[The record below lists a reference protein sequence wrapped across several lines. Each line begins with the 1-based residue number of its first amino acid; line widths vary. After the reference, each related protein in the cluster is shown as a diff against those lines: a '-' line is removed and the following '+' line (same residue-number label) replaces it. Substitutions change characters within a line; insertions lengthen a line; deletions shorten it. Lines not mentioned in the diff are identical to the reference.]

1 MTIIARQFHLKSRP
15 EGLPQAN
22 NFELVEQ
29 DLPAPERGQLLVAN
43 RWLSVDPYMRGRM
56 TGRESYMPPFQVG
69 EPLDGAAIGVIVESK
84 DERFSPGEV
93 VSHFAGW
100 RDRAIIDAASAT
112 RIDTTIPEQANLGP
126 LGFPGFAA
134 YIGML
139 QIGKPRAGETVF
151 VSAAAGSVGSLAV
164 QIAKIK
170 ECRVVASA
178 GGEDK
183 LRWLREE
190 AGADATINYKNT
202 DDMVA
207 ALREAAPKGVDIY
220 FDNVGGTHLEA
231 ALEAANDF
239 ARFALCGMIEQYNSE
254 PVGPR
259 NIYAVIEKSLLLQGF
274 VTIHNMSVWEDFQR
288 DVSRW
293 IADGKVK
300 WQETVVH
307 GLERTPSAFLDLFAG
322 KNIGK
327 MVIDLRDGETP

>member
-1 MTIIARQFHLKSRP
+1 MTIMARQFHLKSRP

-112 RIDTTIPEQANLGP
+112 KIDTTIPEQAYLGP

-231 ALEAANDF
+231 ALELRIARGLQCGQCAGLVGVQLALERAAATDLPAF
-239 ARFALCGMIEQYNSE
+239 AQQRPAAQQVGLELELDETRGFAA
-254 PVGPR
+254 VG
-259 NIYAVIEKSLLLQGF
+259 ALLQ
-274 VTIHNMSVWEDFQR
+274 Q
-288 DVSRW
+288 
-293 IADGKVK
+293 
-300 WQETVVH
+300 
-307 GLERTPSAFLDLFAG
+307 
-322 KNIGK
+322 
-327 MVIDLRDGETP
+327 